1 MENMKLVFM
10 GSSPFGIPALEALIR
25 SKHEVATIYTQPSK
39 RAGRGLNIQSSPM
52 HQIAESNNKIIRT
65 PYNLSSE
72 AEKSFLE
79 KIQPDIGI
87 VVSYGMLIPD
97 HILSIPK
104 YGFLNVHPS
113 LLPRWRGAAPIQ
125 RSLINGD
132 KITGIS
138 IIKLDTGL
146 DTGDICSSLEVAIDP
161 KDDFQSLSSKLSNIG
176 TKMILDSIDDI
187 INKNISYRVQ
197 SEENISYAEKIDKS
211 DTKISFENSATD
223 IINLIRGLSPN
234 PGAWFTYNDG
244 GNSFRVKILSA
255 EIMPNNGPSGE
266 LLDDQLLI
274 ACGEKSIK
282 PSLLQREGKKIMS
295 IDDFLRGI
303 KMNKGVIL
311 NKE

>member
-1 MENMKLVFM
+1 MFSVVFPGQGSQKVGMGKELFNKFELVKKIFKDADEILNLPISKIILEGPEDQLNLTEN
-10 GSSPFGIPALEALIR
+10 
-25 SKHEVATIYTQPSK
+25 TQPAIFLTSYAIFNIVQK
-39 RAGRGLNIQSSPM
+39 EFGLNM
-52 HQIAESNNKIIRT
+52 NKAHFIAGHSLGEYSALCCYGAISFEDTLKTLKRRGK
-65 PYNLSSE
+65 YMQE
-72 AEKSFLE
+72 AIPPNEGS
-79 KIQPDIGI
+79 
-87 VVSYGMLIPD
+87 MLAV
-97 HILSIPK
+97 L
-104 YGFLNVHPS
+104 GV
-113 LLPRWRGAAPIQ
+113 
-125 RSLINGD
+125 
-132 KITGIS
+132 
-138 IIKLDTGL
+138 KLDL
-146 DTGDICSSLEVAIDP
+146 
-161 KDDFQSLSSKLSNIG
+161 
-176 TKMILDSIDDI
+176 IDDI

-274 ACGEKSIK
+274 ACGKKSIK

-295 IDDFLRGI
+295 IDAFLRGI
-303 KMNKGVIL
+303 KMNKGIIL